1 MVTTKNTF
9 SFTDTQIGI
18 IKSALRTRIMHI
30 NDMIKILSANQKP
43 ESKLIID
50 EYDIE
55 RRQIDV
61 LISDII
67 LH

>member
-1 MVTTKNTF
+1 MATTKNTF
-9 SFTDTQIGI
+9 SFTDNQIGI

-30 NDMIKILSANQKP
+30 NDMIEILSANKTS
-43 ESKLIID
+43 EFKFIID
-50 EYDIE
+50 KYDIE
-55 RRQIDV
+55 RREIEV

>member
-1 MVTTKNTF
+1 MATTKNTF

-18 IKSALRTRIMHI
+18 IKSSLRTRIMHI
-30 NDMIKILSANQKP
+30 NDMIKILSANHKP

-55 RRQIDV
+55 RKQIDV

>member
-1 MVTTKNTF
+1 MATTKNTF
-9 SFTDTQIGI
+9 SFTDNQIGI

-30 NDMIKILSANQKP
+30 NDMIEILSANKTS
-43 ESKLIID
+43 EFKFIID
-50 EYDIE
+50 KYDIE
-55 RRQIDV
+55 RREIDV

>member
-1 MVTTKNTF
+1 MATTKNTF

-18 IKSALRTRIMHI
+18 IKSALRTRTMHI
-30 NDMIKILSANQKP
+30 NDMIEILSANQKP
-43 ESKLIID
+43 ESKCII
-50 EYDIE
+50 EQYDIE
-55 RRQIDV
+55 RREIDV